1 PVGSFSPLLSQ
12 RGRGKGD
19 AAPVGSFSQREREKV
34 DTAPVGSL
42 SQREWDKGDTTLGRF
57 PLPAGERVRVRG
69 GLLAF

>member
-1 PVGSFSPLLSQ
+1 
-12 RGRGKGD
+12 
-19 AAPVGSFSQREREKV
+19 EREKV

-42 SQREWDKGDTTLGRF
+42 TPTLSQREREKVDTARVGSLAPTLSQREWDKGDTALGRF